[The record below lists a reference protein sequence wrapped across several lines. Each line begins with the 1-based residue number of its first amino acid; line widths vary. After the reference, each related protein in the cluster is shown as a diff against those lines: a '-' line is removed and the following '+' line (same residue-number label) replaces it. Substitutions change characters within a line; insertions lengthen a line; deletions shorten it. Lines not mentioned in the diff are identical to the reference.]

1 VEDSLTRRLAQPL
14 AANSAQRNGSARPA
28 PMSASDPVDIPYLRR
43 ERYAAHQADCSEN
56 EAKTMKRHL
65 KRAFGAPK

>member
-1 VEDSLTRRLAQPL
+1 
-14 AANSAQRNGSARPA
+14 
-28 PMSASDPVDIPYLRR
+28 MSASDPVDIPYLRR